1 MAGYTHGRSEW
12 TNRRDCLDRA
22 RVPSTHP
29 PIPHPA
35 KGRYIPVKTVQPP
48 EDTNDATPVLD
59 AAGAANLLRVSS
71 KTVLRLARSGE
82 IPGRKIGR
90 EWRFAREALME
101 HLTKAVVE

>member
-1 MAGYTHGRSEW
+1 M
-12 TNRRDCLDRA
+12 
-22 RVPSTHP
+22 
-29 PIPHPA
+29 
-35 KGRYIPVKTVQPP
+35 KTVQPP
-48 EDTNDATPVLD
+48 NDATPVLD